1 MQEAAM
7 KEPEEPQEK
16 TSKGFAGLSTKELF
30 DRLLKG
36 LEAQAQKY
44 RDEHPNQVQP
54 KETSKKI

>member
-1 MQEAAM
+1 M